1 MTTLPLIRRAV
12 PIPYERYNSTTPS
25 RKVSSLPHDRFYSA
39 CVAEWQHSMRACP
52 VTFVTNQQHR
62 FACSPHRTTVHF
74 RAAPTNQR
82 AIVGRLWK
90 MPVMRQNTPPWK
102 VVHCFLRLIP
112 SLTHSLS
119 LCIDETR
126 MKSDSD
132 SSSGCSTPCF
142 TATTD
147 SARKSIDSAT
157 ESGIAIV
164 AARPSHHLDPFQM
177 KHRPLLLKKTTGTMS
192 RRIVLRHRATRP
204 CRVSSPRWRYRRTS
218 ARRPPSISL
227 TYRLSMTRHRRR
239 PPPTSRSNSRPTSRA
254 MTNICT

>member
-52 VTFVTNQQHR
+52 VTFATNQQHR

-102 VVHCFLRLIP
+102 VC
-112 SLTHSLS
+112 SLLSPTDSIVDTFSLS
-119 LCIDETR
+119 L
-126 MKSDSD
+126 
-132 SSSGCSTPCF
+132 
-142 TATTD
+142 
-147 SARKSIDSAT
+147 
-157 ESGIAIV
+157 
-164 AARPSHHLDPFQM
+164 
-177 KHRPLLLKKTTGTMS
+177 
-192 RRIVLRHRATRP
+192 
-204 CRVSSPRWRYRRTS
+204 
-218 ARRPPSISL
+218 
-227 TYRLSMTRHRRR
+227 HRRNKNEIR
-239 PPPTSRSNSRPTSRA
+239 QRFIERLLNTVFHGHHWFSEKVDRQRH
-254 MTNICT
+254 